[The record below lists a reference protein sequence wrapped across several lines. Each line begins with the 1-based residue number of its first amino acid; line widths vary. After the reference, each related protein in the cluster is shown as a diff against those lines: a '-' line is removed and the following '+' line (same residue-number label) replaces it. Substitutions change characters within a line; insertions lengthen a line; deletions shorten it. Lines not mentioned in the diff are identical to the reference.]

1 MSGST
6 ISSPVVLCGGVELAQ
21 EYQGI
26 AQVTVGSSF
35 CCFVPKFFGY
45 G

>member
-1 MSGST
+1 MSDFPL
-6 ISSPVVLCGGVELAQ
+6 SSPVVLCGRVELAQ

-26 AQVTVGSSF
+26 AEVTVGSPL
-35 CCFVPKFFGY
+35 CRFVPKFFGY